1 MVRGG
6 GVSQKESSLHWK
18 ILIGLLCGVLWGLIA
33 PSAGLEAWT
42 SDWIAPIGDLFVRFL
57 KLIAIPLVITSL
69 VLGIAQVD
77 DRAHLAGMGFR
88 TVGFYML
95 TTALAIVVGLAVASW
110 VQPGRALP
118 TDLREDLSTRYQVQ
132 TGMDGTEYSAIDNRS
147 WMQFIADLVPE
158 NVVSALGA
166 NDQMLQVVLLAL
178 LFGLALLQLPSAR
191 SRPVMDLFQGVQ
203 DVLTLFVS
211 WIMKIAPYGVFAL
224 MAHVLVEISD
234 ESGGQVWSVL
244 AGLSWYAGTVV
255 LAMVIQLFGVY
266 WLLYKGFV
274 QTSFPSM
281 LQVIRPAALLG
292 FSTSS
297 SVATLPVTL
306 DCVEK
311 GLGIAPRISR
321 FVLPVGTTINMDG
334 TSIYQAVSALFIAQ
348 ALGMDLTW
356 LQQGTILFTALLASV
371 GSAGVPGAGV
381 VMLVVV
387 LESIQVPVEG
397 IALILGLERI
407 LDMARTALNVT
418 GDAVVASLVSATEP
432 DHAEALNSDE

>member
-1 MVRGG
+1 
-6 GVSQKESSLHWK
+6 
-18 ILIGLLCGVLWGLIA
+18 
-33 PSAGLEAWT
+33 
-42 SDWIAPIGDLFVRFL
+42 
-57 KLIAIPLVITSL
+57 
-69 VLGIAQVD
+69 
-77 DRAHLAGMGFR
+77 
-88 TVGFYML
+88 
-95 TTALAIVVGLAVASW
+95 
-110 VQPGRALP
+110 
-118 TDLREDLSTRYQVQ
+118 
-132 TGMDGTEYSAIDNRS
+132 
-147 WMQFIADLVPE
+147 
-158 NVVSALGA
+158 
-166 NDQMLQVVLLAL
+166 
-178 LFGLALLQLPSAR
+178 
-191 SRPVMDLFQGVQ
+191 
-203 DVLTLFVS
+203 
-211 WIMKIAPYGVFAL
+211 
-224 MAHVLVEISD
+224 
-234 ESGGQVWSVL
+234 L

-255 LAMVIQLFGVY
+255 FAMGIQIFGVY
-266 WLLYKGFV
+266 WILYKGFV
-274 QTSFPSM
+274 QSSFPSM
-281 LQVIRPAALLG
+281 LRTVRPAVLLG

-306 DCVEK
+306 ECVEK

-418 GDAVVASLVSATEP
+418 GDAVVASLVSATEA
-432 DHAEALNSDE
+432 DQAEALRSDE